1 MVHDFHRPLGLAEQ
15 REARRPR
22 RRHLPGLAVASL
34 ATAVV
39 GGSLYTALD
48 QPAVSLS
55 SWLTPAEAPVS
66 ADPQVPV
73 ELATATPDTQ
83 ADAMAAER
91 PALPSIVRMNADGGV
106 TVVEVEPFEV
116 DPAYT
121 GSIRVLEPGSLR
133 QNERFAH
140 VPDETLLET
149 TAFGDLPRRATD
161 GRRPLDVYAGAHSNS
176 AGTRVALVVG
186 GLGISQT
193 GTQAA
198 INVLP
203 ANVTLA
209 FAASGNSLDR
219 WMQAA
224 RRSGHELLL
233 QAPMEPFGY
242 PSVSPGPDTLTVEAA
257 SAGDLDALHRA
268 MARLTNY
275 VGIVNFMG
283 GRLTAETSALEPLL
297 AEVSR
302 RGLVYIDDGSSAR
315 SRVRDVALAGSVPF
329 AIADRTI
336 DGNRDP
342 AAIRAELDTLERSA
356 RAGGSAIGFASAF
369 DSSVRTI
376 TEWVAEAEKRGVEI
390 VPVSALAFDPEA
402 Q

>member
-1 MVHDFHRPLGLAEQ
+1 MVHEFHRPLGLDVQ
-15 REARRPR
+15 RRARRPQR
-22 RRHLPGLAVASL
+22 RILPGLTAASL
-34 ATAVV
+34 AGVV
-39 GGSLYTALD
+39 IVGSLFTALD
-48 QPAVSLS
+48 QPGVSLS
-55 SWLTPAEAPVS
+55 SWVSLSEAPAPAALEAAPIV
-66 ADPQVPV
+66 
-73 ELATATPDTQ
+73 ATATPSPDT
-83 ADAMAAER
+83 AVETR
-91 PALPSIVRMNADGGV
+91 PGMPSIVRMNEDGGV

-133 QNERFAH
+133 QNARFSH
-140 VPDETLLET
+140 IPDETLLES
-149 TAFGDLPRRATD
+149 TAFGDLPQRAAD

-198 INVLP
+198 IDALP
-203 ANVTLA
+203 PGVTLA

-242 PSVSPGPDTLTVEAA
+242 PNVSPGPDTLTVEAA
-257 SAGDLDALHRA
+257 SAGDLAALHRA

-283 GRLTAETSALEPLL
+283 GRLTAETAALEPLL

-315 SRVRDVALAGSVPF
+315 SRVRDIALASRVPF
-329 AIADRTI
+329 AIADRT
-336 DGNRDP
+336 
-342 AAIRAELDTLERSA
+342 LD
-356 RAGGSAIGFASAF
+356 GSAIGFASAF
-369 DSSVRTI
+369 DTSVRTI
-376 TEWVAEAEKRGVEI
+376 TEWVAEAESRGVEI
-390 VPVSALAFDPEA
+390 VPISALAFDPEA